1 MLAMVARGGGAGGV
15 SCFFLPGWATGP
27 CVGDGITSMRR
38 GRINIWQKA
47 DTGDRRCRGSVAYQ
61 PRDGWNRVY
70 LADGC

>member
-15 SCFFLPGWATGP
+15 SCFSLPGWATGP

-47 DTGDRRCRGSVAYQ
+47 DGGPALPRLRRVSTSR
-61 PRDGWNRVY
+61 W
-70 LADGC
+70 LE